1 MSKIQLLD
9 QNTINKIAAGEVVER
24 PASIVKELVENSID
38 AKATA
43 ITVEIKEGGLSAIRI
58 TDNGIGIDA
67 SDISNAFLRH
77 STSKIKNID
86 DLLTVSSLGFRG
98 EALASIASVSQVE
111 MITKTLDN
119 LAGVRYIIEGGFE
132 KNFEEIGCP
141 EGTTFI
147 INNMFYN
154 TPVRRKFLKAPIT
167 EAAYI
172 SDLMNKL
179 ALGNPQVSFKFINNN
194 QIKLHTSGNNL
205 LQDCIFTVFGKDI
218 AKNLIELNELNGDF
232 HIKGFIGKPVIS
244 RANRSYENYYING
257 RYIKSKVIQKAI
269 EDAYKSKLTIHQ
281 YPFTVFNIEILSEY
295 IDVNVHPTK
304 MDIRFNNE
312 QQVYDVIYSS
322 ITKAFATSELIPEL
336 TFEKQK
342 DQIKTIIRHSIPEPF
357 EVHRLQ
363 EQSGKSSNGIT
374 TNKTLHTDMNSSIM
388 EGVMEYTGVNDVNL
402 KEYPSKYNEP
412 KSTHNEPR
420 STHNELRNIYNEPGS
435 VQNEP
440 NGMINSS
447 SCENTK
453 PPIVQLVN
461 DREADNANTVIN
473 KINNHVMNTNVV
485 GIDKNEIIKT
495 NNETLNAI
503 NETFNTTN
511 DNNNND
517 TVVSN
522 HTVNI
527 NNETMIGIQIDY
539 KKELFTDIKTAKEH
553 KIVGQM
559 FNTYWIIEFK
569 DKYYIIDQHAAHER
583 VLYEKILNG
592 LKDKVLYSQK
602 LLQPLIVHLSMKEKI
617 RLDLHLHLFL
627 DLGFEIEEFGGDAI
641 AIRSVPYIF
650 EKPIHPNDF
659 ITILDRLDNEYKE
672 EKYGILIDEI
682 ASMACKAAVKA
693 HDHMTTLEYQ
703 KLIDQLLLLENPFNC
718 PHGRPTIISMTKYE
732 LEKKFKRI
740 Q

>member
-1 MSKIQLLD
+1 MSIIQLLD

-38 AKATA
+38 ARATA
-43 ITVEIKEGGLSAIRI
+43 ITVEIKEGGLSTIRI

-67 SDISNAFLRH
+67 SDIGNAFLRH

-119 LAGVRYIIEGGFE
+119 LTGIRYIIEGGFE
-132 KNFEEIGCP
+132 KSVEEIGCP

-167 EAAYI
+167 EAAYV

-194 QIKLHTSGNNL
+194 QIKLHTSGNNQ

-218 AKNLIELNELNGDF
+218 AKNLIQLNEFNGDF
-232 HIKGFIGKPVIS
+232 HVQGYIGKPVIS

-312 QQVYDVIYSS
+312 QQVYDIVYSS
-322 ITKAFATSELIPEL
+322 IIKALATTELIPEV
-336 TFEKQK
+336 TFDKQK
-342 DQIKTIIRHSIPEPF
+342 EPIKSILHSVPEPF
-357 EVHRLQ
+357 EVKRLQ
-363 EQSGKSSNGIT
+363 SQTSNAISHS
-374 TNKTLHTDMNSSIM
+374 TNIQDTPL
-388 EGVMEYTGVNDVNL
+388 L
-402 KEYPSKYNEP
+402 KEDVKKYSDLKEGL
-412 KSTHNEPR
+412 S
-420 STHNELRNIYNEPGS
+420 
-435 VQNEP
+435 
-440 NGMINSS
+440 
-447 SCENTK
+447 NT
-453 PPIVQLVN
+453 QGDAN
-461 DREADNANTVIN
+461 D
-473 KINNHVMNTNVV
+473 
-485 GIDKNEIIKT
+485 
-495 NNETLNAI
+495 ETLK
-503 NETFNTTN
+503 
-511 DNNNND
+511 
-517 TVVSN
+517 
-522 HTVNI
+522 
-527 NNETMIGIQIDY
+527 GIQIDY
-539 KKELFTDIKTAKEH
+539 KKELFTDVTTAKEH

-559 FNTYWIIEFK
+559 FSTYWIIEFK

-592 LKDKVLYSQK
+592 LKDKISYSQK
-602 LLQPLIVHLSMKEKI
+602 LLQPLIVHLTMKEKI
-617 RLDLHLHLFL
+617 RLDIHKHLFKE
-627 DLGFEIEEFGGDAI
+627 LGFEIEDFGGDAV
-641 AIRSVPYIF
+641 AIRAVPYIF
-650 EKPIHPNDF
+650 DKPIHPNDF
-659 ITILDRLDNEYKE
+659 VVILDKLDNEYKE

-693 HDHMTTLEYQ
+693 HDNMTSLEYQ
-703 KLIDQLLLLENPFNC
+703 RLIDQLLLLENPFNC

>member
-43 ITVEIKEGGLSAIRI
+43 ITVEIKEGGLSTIRI

-77 STSKIKNID
+77 STSKIKNIE
-86 DLLTVSSLGFRG
+86 DLITVSSLGFRG

-111 MITKTLDN
+111 MITKTYDHLT
-119 LAGVRYIIEGGFE
+119 GIRYLIEGGFE
-132 KNFEEIGCP
+132 KSIEEIGCP

-167 EAAYI
+167 EAAYV

-194 QIKLHTSGNNL
+194 QIKLHTSGNNQ

-232 HIKGFIGKPVIS
+232 HIRGYIGKPVIS

-312 QQVYDVIYSS
+312 QEIYDVLYSAL
-322 ITKAFATSELIPEL
+322 TKALVSSELIPEV
-336 TFEKQK
+336 TFDKRKEQPKP
-342 DQIKTIIRHSIPEPF
+342 IIGRSIPEPF
-357 EVHRLQ
+357 EANRLQ
-363 EQSGKSSNGIT
+363 GNSSNFTKDFSKIQPI
-374 TNKTLHTDMNSSIM
+374 NNSVS
-388 EGVMEYTGVNDVNL
+388 EASKQYSSL
-402 KEYPSKYNEP
+402 KESILLKDSSNINE
-412 KSTHNEPR
+412 NNR
-420 STHNELRNIYNEPGS
+420 SMGI
-435 VQNEP
+435 P
-440 NGMINSS
+440 N
-447 SCENTK
+447 
-453 PPIVQLVN
+453 IVQRVN
-461 DREADNANTVIN
+461 IPEASIS
-473 KINNHVMNTNVV
+473 
-485 GIDKNEIIKT
+485 
-495 NNETLNAI
+495 NNEALKGT
-503 NETFNTTN
+503 
-511 DNNNND
+511 
-517 TVVSN
+517 
-522 HTVNI
+522 
-527 NNETMIGIQIDY
+527 QIDY
-539 KKELFTDIKTAKEH
+539 KKELFTDVATAKEH
-553 KIVGQM
+553 KIVGQL
-559 FNTYWIIEFK
+559 FSTYWIIEFK

-583 VLYEKILNG
+583 VLYDKIIKG
-592 LKDKVLYSQK
+592 LKDKTAYSQK

-617 RLDLHLHLFL
+617 RLDLHQHLFL
-627 DLGFEIEEFGGDAI
+627 EIGFEIEDFGGDAI

-650 EKPIHPNDF
+650 DRPMHPNDF
-659 ITILDRLDNEYKE
+659 VTILDRLDNEYKE
-672 EKYGILIDEI
+672 EKYGILINEI

-693 HDHMTTLEYQ
+693 HDHMTSLEYQ
-703 KLIDQLLLLENPFNC
+703 QLIDELLLLENPFNC